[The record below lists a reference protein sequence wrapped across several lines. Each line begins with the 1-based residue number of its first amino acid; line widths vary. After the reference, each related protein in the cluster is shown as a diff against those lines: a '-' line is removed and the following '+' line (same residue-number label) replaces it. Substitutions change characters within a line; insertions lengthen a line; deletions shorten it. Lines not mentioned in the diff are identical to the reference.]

1 MIRAFD
7 AGVSFGLSSP
17 PFDVPRDQEI
27 LTAFTQEKGPAKSQC
42 INESLLLNDC
52 YMKSLFGLLVF
63 MLSTVGLA
71 HPGGGII
78 ALSENSAIIADS
90 VENFIWLVEKGEEPK
105 RLVSK
110 FHGHWLTRG
119 FDGNL
124 YAEAFQ
130 ESGGAWSSAAFR
142 LELPTARLTEI
153 AHRDQLGVLVFAVD
167 RDGSLVFQR
176 RGSLVS
182 RRNGKESPFR
192 SSANEPKLEEVTA
205 YAWSR
210 EGDLV
215 FADRNRIR
223 RTDSKGV
230 TSLIAEIEGK
240 VLEPKIWNATDT
252 PSVFGLAVDNAGS
265 VLAAVP
271 GLAKV
276 YRIEKDHP
284 LREIARGED
293 GWRATGVAVFGDS
306 IFLLESDSRAS
317 TSPRVRILRG
327 NGTIELLTIPHR
339 SK

>member
-1 MIRAFD
+1 
-7 AGVSFGLSSP
+7 
-17 PFDVPRDQEI
+17 
-27 LTAFTQEKGPAKSQC
+27 
-42 INESLLLNDC
+42 
-52 YMKSLFGLLVF
+52 MKTSCGLLF
-63 MLSTVGLA
+63 LTLSTVAFA

-90 VENFIWLVEKGEEPK
+90 VENFVWLVEKGQEPK

-119 FDGNL
+119 LDGHL

-130 ESGGAWSSAAFR
+130 ESGGAWSSAAFL
-142 LELPTARLTEI
+142 LELPTAKLTEI
-153 AHRDQLGVLVFAVD
+153 ADRRELGVLVFAVD

-182 RRNGKESPFR
+182 RRNGQEAPFR
-192 SSANEPKLEEVTA
+192 SAAHEPKLEDVTA

-215 FADRNRIR
+215 FADRNRMR
-223 RTDSKGV
+223 RTDPKGV
-230 TSLIAEIEGK
+230 TSLIAELDGK
-240 VLEPKIWNATDT
+240 VLEPKIWNGTDT
-252 PSVFGLAVDNAGS
+252 PSIFGLAIDNAGR

-271 GLAKV
+271 SLATV
-276 YRIEKDHP
+276 YRIDKDHP
-284 LREIARGED
+284 PEEIGRGED

-317 TSPRVRILRG
+317 TSPRVRLLRAD
-327 NGTIELLTIPHR
+327 GTIESLTVPR
-339 SK
+339 PSK

>member
-1 MIRAFD
+1 
-7 AGVSFGLSSP
+7 
-17 PFDVPRDQEI
+17 
-27 LTAFTQEKGPAKSQC
+27 
-42 INESLLLNDC
+42 
-52 YMKSLFGLLVF
+52 MKTLFGLLF
-63 MLSTVGLA
+63 FTLSTAALA

-90 VENFIWLVEKGEEPK
+90 VENFVWLVEKGQEPK

-119 FDGNL
+119 LDGNL

-130 ESGGAWSSAAFR
+130 ESGGAWNSAAFR
-142 LELPTARLTEI
+142 LELPTAKLTEV
-153 AHRDQLGVLVFAVD
+153 AHRRELGVLVFAVD

-192 SSANEPKLEEVTA
+192 SSSDEPKLEDVTA
-205 YAWSR
+205 YAWSHD
-210 EGDLV
+210 GDLV
-215 FADRNRIR
+215 FADRNRIL
-223 RTDSKGV
+223 RTAPKGI
-230 TSLIAEIEGK
+230 TSLIAKIEGK

-252 PSVFGLAVDNAGS
+252 PSIFGLAIDNADR

-276 YRIEKDHP
+276 YRIEKNHTP
-284 LREIARGED
+284 QEIARGED

-317 TSPRVRILRG
+317 ASPRVRLLRA
-327 NGTIELLTIPHR
+327 NATIESLTVPHR
-339 SK
+339 PK